1 MTRPLRSPPITGGSS
16 LLRAG
21 PPADATT
28 VLSIFRFS
36 PVDALPLTTAR
47 GFARLRGCVDAC
59 LPTFRAEAADR
70 ARATFTPGTTWPV
83 GGRPPGLVPGLLR
96 FSHQDSPSAD
106 TWETHRCR
114 SDSCA
119 SEVPNATGR
128 EPAPRSRNRSPSRL
142 AAALISG
149 ARRTLRL
156 GADCW

>member
-83 GGRPPGLVPGLLR
+83 GGRPPGLGPGLLEYPGFDAVSSSR
-96 FSHQDSPSAD
+96 
-106 TWETHRCR
+106 RVN
-114 SDSCA
+114 
-119 SEVPNATGR
+119 SEVF
-128 EPAPRSRNRSPSRL
+128 SPTS
-142 AAALISG
+142 AVEGSEDECGSG
-149 ARRTLRL
+149 D
-156 GADCW
+156 GADPLWADGDPLE